1 MVADPV
7 AMPVTAAEPL
17 EAPAAMLMLTGAGT
31 FVASL
36 LMKLTVTPPAG
47 AAADKVTASDVDPP
61 KLIDA
66 LPTLTD
72 CGDVTVTVAV
82 VSVMFGRALAW
93 IVAVPAETPVTGTF
107 TVVTLAGKV
116 TVAGTVATPGV
127 SELKLIVMGAFC
139 AADRVRERFCVASGA
154 SDRVFGKK
162 AMLTLGVTCTGRL
175 PDNKPLAVAV
185 MVAEPTATAVT
196 LGCEDCVWPAPMMMF
211 TGDTV
216 TFVVSLEVSVMNT
229 PPLGAGVAKFTV
241 TVWNWPGP
249 SVTLRGVKVMSLTTV
264 TVAVVGTSGGAL
276 AVIVAEP
283 TATPVTGTETLL
295 MFAGMV
301 TVGGT
306 VAAPALLELRVTV
319 RPPVGAVPDKFS
331 VRFCVVAPLMVRL
344 VGEKLSVAVTVT
356 VWLAGV

>member
-1 MVADPV
+1 
-7 AMPVTAAEPL
+7 
-17 EAPAAMLMLTGAGT
+17 MLAGAGT

-47 AAADKVTASDVDPP
+47 AGADRVTASDVDPP
-61 KLIDA
+61 KLIAA
-66 LPTLTD
+66 LLTLTD
-72 CGDVTVTVAV
+72 CVGVTVTVAV

-93 IVAVPAETPVTGTF
+93 IVAVPAETPVTGT
-107 TVVTLAGKV
+107 VTLVVFAGKV

-127 SELKLIVMGAFC
+127 SELKLIVMGALW
-139 AADRVRERFCVASGA
+139 ADDRVRERVCVVSAV

-175 PDNKPLAVAV
+175 PDNKPLAIAV

-196 LGCEDCVWPAPMMMF
+196 FGCETDCVWPWLMMICR
-211 TGDTV
+211 GDTV
-216 TFVVSLEVSVMNT
+216 TFVVSFESSVMNT
-229 PPLGAGVAKFTV
+229 PPLGAGLAKTTV

-249 SVTLRGVKVMSLTTV
+249 SVTLGGVKVMSLKTV
-264 TVAVVGTSGGAL
+264 TVAVASASGGAL
-276 AVIVAEP
+276 AVIFAEP

-301 TVGGT
+301 TVAGT
-306 VAAPALLELRVTV
+306 VAVPALLELRVTV

>member
-1 MVADPV
+1 
-7 AMPVTAAEPL
+7 
-17 EAPAAMLMLTGAGT
+17 
-31 FVASL
+31 
-36 LMKLTVTPPAG
+36 
-47 AAADKVTASDVDPP
+47 
-61 KLIDA
+61 
-66 LPTLTD
+66 
-72 CGDVTVTVAV
+72 
-82 VSVMFGRALAW
+82 
-93 IVAVPAETPVTGTF
+93 
-107 TVVTLAGKV
+107 LAGKV
-116 TVAGTVATPGV
+116 TVVGTVATPGV

-175 PDNKPLAVAV
+175 PDNKPLAVAI

-196 LGCEDCVWPAPMMMF
+196 FGCEDCVWPAPMMMF

-216 TFVVSLEVSVMNT
+216 TFVGSLEVSAMNT
-229 PPLGAGVAKFTV
+229 PPLGAGLAKTTV

-249 SVTLRGVKVMSLTTV
+249 SVTLGGIKLMSLRTV
-264 TVAVVGTSGGAL
+264 TKAVVSAMFGGAL
-276 AVIVAEP
+276 AWIVAVP

-295 MFAGMV
+295 AFAGMV
-301 TVGGT
+301 TVAGT

-319 RPPVGAVPDKFS
+319 RPPAGAVPDKFS

-356 VWLAGV
+356 VWLADV